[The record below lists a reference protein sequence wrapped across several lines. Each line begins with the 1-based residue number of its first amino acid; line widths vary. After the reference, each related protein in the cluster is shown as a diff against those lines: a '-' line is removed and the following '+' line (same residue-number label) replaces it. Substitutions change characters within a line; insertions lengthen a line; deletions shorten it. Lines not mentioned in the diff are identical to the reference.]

1 LTVTF
6 IRSHPQLKS
15 INRRHAKTTK
25 TFLSK
30 PNKTIFFEVKNC
42 PSCRS
47 RKLDRKA
54 ESSHIVVDLKF
65 SRSGVNK
72 YITQFISCRY
82 NCKKCGKSFRSEDQS
97 MNLHKCGHGLASW
110 CVYQNNVLGVNMAK
124 VRKSLVDLFGL
135 HLNQSTLDRTKNRI
149 ATFYEPLREEILNQ
163 ILASPVLH
171 IDETTVR
178 LRKQRGYVWVLDTID
193 KVYYFYRPTRETEF
207 LHEMLAS
214 FRGILVSDFYTGY
227 DSLPCEQQKCIVHL
241 VRDIDD
247 DLLRNPFDE
256 ELKHLAQAFGILL
269 RSIISTIDRFGLRRR
284 HLNKHKKDV
293 NRFLESEVVRDFS
306 SENANKYAKRFRKY
320 GARMFTFLDHDG
332 VPWNNNNAEHAIK
345 RFVKYRRDTDG
356 RYSESTLKEYLILAT
371 IFETCEFNSVNVL
384 KFLLSKERT
393 LDGLL
398 RMAGKRVRESKF
410 PESETVPIS

>member
-1 LTVTF
+1 
-6 IRSHPQLKS
+6 
-15 INRRHAKTTK
+15 
-25 TFLSK
+25 
-30 PNKTIFFEVKNC
+30 
-42 PSCRS
+42 
-47 RKLDRKA
+47 
-54 ESSHIVVDLKF
+54 
-65 SRSGVNK
+65 
-72 YITQFISCRY
+72 
-82 NCKKCGKSFRSEDQS
+82 
-97 MNLHKCGHGLASW
+97 
-110 CVYQNNVLGVNMAK
+110 
-124 VRKSLVDLFGL
+124 
-135 HLNQSTLDRTKNRI
+135 
-149 ATFYEPLREEILNQ
+149 
-163 ILASPVLH
+163 
-171 IDETTVR
+171 
-178 LRKQRGYVWVLDTID
+178 
-193 KVYYFYRPTRETEF
+193 
-207 LHEMLAS
+207 MLAS

-393 LDGLL
+393 VDGLL
-398 RMAGKRVRESKF
+398 RMAGKRVRESKS

>member
-1 LTVTF
+1 
-6 IRSHPQLKS
+6 
-15 INRRHAKTTK
+15 
-25 TFLSK
+25 
-30 PNKTIFFEVKNC
+30 
-42 PSCRS
+42 
-47 RKLDRKA
+47 
-54 ESSHIVVDLKF
+54 
-65 SRSGVNK
+65 
-72 YITQFISCRY
+72 
-82 NCKKCGKSFRSEDQS
+82 
-97 MNLHKCGHGLASW
+97 
-110 CVYQNNVLGVNMAK
+110 
-124 VRKSLVDLFGL
+124 
-135 HLNQSTLDRTKNRI
+135 
-149 ATFYEPLREEILNQ
+149 
-163 ILASPVLH
+163 
-171 IDETTVR
+171 
-178 LRKQRGYVWVLDTID
+178 
-193 KVYYFYRPTRETEF
+193 
-207 LHEMLAS
+207 MLAS

-320 GARMFTFLDHDG
+320 GARMFTFLDHDW

-398 RMAGKRVRESKF
+398 RMAGKRVRESKS